1 MQKRDKAEK
10 DARRE
15 GRQAF
20 GCGWNMNF
28 KVESHQSLSWSGQ
41 WKADNVRSLCYIKKL
56 ELYPMADKMALNVF
70 NKGMTWSRLHFKQ
83 IALAAVWRMD
93 LTGM

>member
-1 MQKRDKAEK
+1 
-10 DARRE
+10 
-15 GRQAF
+15 
-20 GCGWNMNF
+20 MNF

-70 NKGMTWSRLHFKQ
+70 NKGMTWSRLHFK
-83 IALAAVWRMD
+83 
-93 LTGM
+93 